1 MFGNI
6 FHYILQGKTYPTCI
20 PFKPRAFP
28 TSQRHNSNF
37 RSHQPRSN
45 RRWTFM
51 KTPRSIM
58 HPSTTMELAYNILEL
73 AVRRRR
79 RMKAIWN
86 RWKIEL
92 KEYKTTFVSQV
103 MEQSTMQNR
112 TAAPADQTFMAT
124 VGLEDGRRPLIYF
137 FITPSCSI

>member
-6 FHYILQGKTYPTCI
+6 FQYILQGKTYPTCI

-73 AVRRRR
+73 AVRRRG

-86 RWKIEL
+86 RWKIR
-92 KEYKTTFVSQV
+92 SQRI
-103 MEQSTMQNR
+103 QNYICFSGYGAVNHAGQDSSASGPNFYGYGR
-112 TAAPADQTFMAT
+112 T
-124 VGLEDGRRPLIYF
+124 
-137 FITPSCSI
+137 